1 MNIDPRHLANLQSIA
16 THGSF
21 NRAAAARGIS
31 QPALSN
37 SIAQLE
43 RRLGVQVLDRSR
55 LGSELNEVGRILVR
69 GAGIIEA
76 VLLHAI
82 DEVRLRKS
90 GVVGPLRVGVAPS
103 ITLKFMPAVMSA
115 LLERSPAV
123 AITIV
128 EGLDDQL
135 LVALRAGE
143 LDLVVGPLAGVFP
156 APPDVVEELL
166 FEDPFSIGVGP
177 QHSLRARSSLKLAE
191 LQAFPWVLPLPG
203 NSYRRH
209 IEALFT
215 AEGVPWPS
223 NCVHTSSLSL
233 VESILA
239 DTDRITMITKL
250 QAAMQNTNRIKSI
263 RLINGGSRS
272 IGIKRRIT
280 GSMSALATGFV
291 AIAHEVARAIAPAVA
306 SRARPRRP
314 RAPSAS

>member
-55 LGSELNEVGRILVR
+55 HGSELNEVGRILVR

-76 VLLHAI
+76 VLLQAI
-82 DEVRLRKS
+82 EEVRLSKS
-90 GVVGPLRVGVAPS
+90 DVAGPLRVGVAPS

-115 LLERSPAV
+115 LLERNPAV

-143 LDLVVGPLAGVFP
+143 LDLVVGPLAGIFP

-177 QHSLRARSSLKLAE
+177 HHSLKTRSSLKLAE
-191 LQAFPWVLPLPG
+191 LQSFPWVLPLPG

-215 AEGVPWPS
+215 TEGVPWPS
-223 NCVHTSSLSL
+223 NCVLTSSLSL

-263 RLINGGSRS
+263 RLINGGSRT
-272 IGIKRRIT
+272 IGIKRRRA
-280 GSMSALATGFV
+280 GSMSSLASGFV
-291 AIAHEVARAIAPAVA
+291 AIAHEVAQAIAPAVA

-314 RAPSAS
+314 AS